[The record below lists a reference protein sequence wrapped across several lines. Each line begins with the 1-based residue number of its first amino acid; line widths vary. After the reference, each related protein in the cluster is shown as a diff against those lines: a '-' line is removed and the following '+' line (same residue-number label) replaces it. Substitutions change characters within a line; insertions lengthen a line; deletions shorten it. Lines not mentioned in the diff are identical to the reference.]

1 MGTTT
6 YRYSGYTFMKTIL
19 VHAEGPLA
27 TCASGL
33 SMLQKLITYLQ

>member
-1 MGTTT
+1 MV
-6 YRYSGYTFMKTIL
+6 SL

-33 SMLQKLITYLQ
+33 STVSYLLYLEHYKWLKFIAG